1 MEKKKIKN
9 RLSALWAFLFGVILM
24 LGVYFLFESAPNR
37 LRSGSID
44 DTTTT
49 TDLIKTANI
58 VQTAA
63 LEEVTTTPS
72 VFLGI
77 EVLSVN
83 GVIAEQLSLP
93 SDCGVLVNGV
103 MDDSPAQAA
112 GLQRGDAILSL
123 DGKAVEDIDGFRQ
136 LLAAYNPGDK
146 VRITYV
152 RAGQKDTTY
161 AKLVALPD
169 SLATIQDSAPTNTE
183 WGISLS
189 NINSGLRNSLNI
201 PTDIT
206 GVAILSVIS
215 GGTADQAG
223 LQPGDVI
230 TGIDQTPVSDMD
242 AFFNALSS
250 NNDNIALLDIYT
262 PGTGS
267 SAGSVR
273 YVPLDSS
280 GIVAAVDT
288 TPTQTQTLR
297 QRMAGVLTG
306 GIPFAADDDD
316 ADEEGPKGG
325 KFAQDDD
332 VQLTAGDNAA
342 FNRPGEV
349 PGDENTGGTSSSTSG
364 GTASTTGMNRPTE
377 VPPQSSGATNDTVLF
392 IGLMILLIL
401 YFSYREYTRP
411 AEVKKN

>member
-1 MEKKKIKN
+1 VEKKKTKGK
-9 RLSALWAFLFGVILM
+9 LSALWAFLFGIILM

-37 LRSGSID
+37 LRSGSTD

-49 TDLIKTANI
+49 TDLVKTANI

-63 LEEVTTTPS
+63 IEEATAASS
-72 VFLGI
+72 VFLGV

-83 GVIAEQLSLP
+83 TIIAEQLSLP
-93 SDCGVLVNGV
+93 SECGVLVNGV
-103 MDDSPAQAA
+103 VDGSPAQAA
-112 GLQRGDAILSL
+112 GLQRGDCLLSL
-123 DGKAVEDIDGFRQ
+123 DGEAIEDINGFRQ

-146 VRITYV
+146 VRIIYV
-152 RAGQKDTTY
+152 RDSKKDITY
-161 AKLVALPD
+161 AKLASPPD
-169 SLATIQDSAPTNTE
+169 SVTATQDTDSSDGD

-189 NINSGLRNSLNI
+189 DISSALRNSLNI
-201 PTDIT
+201 PANIT
-206 GVAILSVIS
+206 GVAILSVIP

-223 LQPGDVI
+223 LQPGDII
-230 TGIDQTPVSDMD
+230 TGIDQTPVSSMD
-242 AFFNALSS
+242 DFFDALSS
-250 NNDNIALLDIYT
+250 DNDNIALLDVYSQ
-262 PGTGS
+262 GS
-267 SAGSVR
+267 AR

-297 QRMAGVLTG
+297 QRMAGLLTG
-306 GIPFAADDDD
+306 GIPFVTDDDD

-325 KFAQDDD
+325 KFATED
-332 VQLTAGDNAA
+332 VQLTADNTA
-342 FNRPGEV
+342 FNRPGTV

-364 GTASTTGMNRPTE
+364 STTSTTGMNRPTE

-392 IGLMILLIL
+392 IGLLILLIL
-401 YFSYREYTRP
+401 YLSYREYTRP